1 MLVTK
6 TIALCIIAARR
17 GDDTDNWVNILFVA
31 IMVVAWL
38 VGSLVKAANKNQR
51 QKTSP
56 PLPRPPSRP
65 GYAQGVRKPKTQT
78 LGREPAT
85 ARDVARP
92 LPTPPRIGPQ
102 AVTQPLAIP
111 ELEVTQPSFT
121 GLPATNI
128 ADSQSRGAMDM
139 AGEAQSASPIPQST
153 AALSLENFGLEHLQ
167 MAVVYSEILA
177 TPVSLR
183 DPRALTL

>member
-6 TIALCIIAARR
+6 TIALCIIAARK
-17 GDDTDNWVNILFVA
+17 GDDADNWVNVLFVA
-31 IMVVAWL
+31 IMVIAWL
-38 VGSLVKAANKNQR
+38 VGSFVKAANKNQK

-92 LPTPPRIGPQ
+92 LPTPPGIGPQ
-102 AVTQPLAIP
+102 AVTQPLATS
-111 ELEVTQPSFT
+111 ELEGAQSSFT
-121 GLPATNI
+121 ALPTTNI
-128 ADSQSRGAMDM
+128 ADLQSHGAMDV
-139 AGEAQSASPIPQST
+139 AAEAQSISSIMQPAD
-153 AALSLENFGLEHLQ
+153 ALSLENFGLEHLQ

-177 TPVSLR
+177 TPLSLR
-183 DPRALTL
+183 SPREPTL